1 MSRYPRR
8 PRLVVAV
15 VIVVAIGTL
24 LAVNAVDE
32 ELRPEA
38 RALFRPPPAV
48 FATDSGWALLAGFH
62 APVGQEP
69 RRYAESLRKAA
80 ATRKARAQ
88 VPRTHDELE
97 VSAPDELLCWPEAR
111 DCTLAFAQRP
121 ESIADLAADNAVLM
135 KRYDELLASGQLF
148 DVTEALDYYAPI
160 PFFNVAM
167 RTQLVRMSQVGAAVS
182 TGRIEPALA
191 WLEKDAAFFRRWLDE
206 AGSILTKMLALR
218 GLSRDLLVAG
228 QVARSGRELTAAQWD
243 ALERI
248 VAPLTPTQRA
258 MGPVI
263 RTEGRL
269 HAGIL
274 DQMLADPRATS
285 RVLDSPPWMATIL
298 SATMRR
304 DATLNFSF
312 PLFDAWMR
320 LDAVPTDQLAAAI
333 ARTEDEVRRHAR
345 VDWAWAYNPTGK
357 AVAVEASPPLTEY
370 FYRLRDL
377 AALASTVRCVV
388 ALTRGAVALDSA
400 RAFVASS
407 PACRDPYEGRP
418 LAWDRERVELSFRP
432 RAPGQVKRFGGS
444 GDRVVF
450 AAYPR

>member
-1 MSRYPRR
+1 
-8 PRLVVAV
+8 
-15 VIVVAIGTL
+15 
-24 LAVNAVDE
+24 
-32 ELRPEA
+32 
-38 RALFRPPPAV
+38 
-48 FATDSGWALLAGFH
+48 
-62 APVGQEP
+62 
-69 RRYAESLRKAA
+69 
-80 ATRKARAQ
+80 
-88 VPRTHDELE
+88 
-97 VSAPDELLCWPEAR
+97 
-111 DCTLAFAQRP
+111 
-121 ESIADLAADNAVLM
+121 
-135 KRYDELLASGQLF
+135 LF

-160 PFFNVAM
+160 PFFNVVM

-206 AGSILTKMLALR
+206 AGSILTKMLAVR

-228 QVARSGRELTAAQWD
+228 QVARSGRELTAAQWE

-248 VAPLTPTQRA
+248 TAPLTPAQRA

-285 RVLDSPPWMATIL
+285 RLLDSPPWMAAIL

-304 DATLNFSF
+304 NATLNFSF

-333 ARTEDEVRRHAR
+333 ARSEDEVRRHAR
-345 VDWAWAYNPTGK
+345 ADWTWAYNPTGK

-377 AALASTVRCVV
+377 DALAAVVRCTT
-388 ALTRGAVALDSA
+388 ALRRAAVAVDA
-400 RAFVASS
+400 AGGFVASS
-407 PACRDPYEGRP
+407 PACGDPYEGRP
-418 LAWDRERVELSFRP
+418 LTWDRERGELSY
-432 RAPGQVKRFGGS
+432 RARSPGQVQRFGGS
-444 GDRVVF
+444 GDRVAF

>member
-1 MSRYPRR
+1 MSRYLRR
-8 PRLVVAV
+8 PWLLAAAV
-15 VIVVAIGTL
+15 IALAIGAL
-24 LAVNAVDE
+24 VAANAVDE

-38 RALFRPPPAV
+38 RALFRPPPAA

-69 RRYAESLRKAA
+69 RRYAESLRKAS
-80 ATRKARAQ
+80 ATRKPGAP
-88 VPRTHDELE
+88 VPRTPDELE
-97 VSAPDELLCWPEAR
+97 LRAPDELLCLPEAA
-111 DCTLAFAQRP
+111 DCTRAFAQRP
-121 ESIADLAADNAVLM
+121 ESIAELASDNAVLLA
-135 KRYDELLASGQLF
+135 RYDELAASSRLA

-160 PFFNVAM
+160 PFFNVVM

-182 TGRIEPALA
+182 TGRMEPALA

-228 QVARSGRELTAAQWD
+228 QVARSGRELTTAQWD

-248 VAPLTPTQRA
+248 AAPLTPTQRA

-263 RTEGRL
+263 RTEARL

-274 DQMLADPRATS
+274 DQMLADSRATS
-285 RVLDSPPWMATIL
+285 RVLESPPWMAAIL

-320 LDAVPTDQLAAAI
+320 LDTVPTDQLAAAI
-333 ARTEDEVRRHAR
+333 ARSEDEVRRQAR
-345 VDWAWAYNPTGK
+345 ADWTWAYNPTGK
-357 AVAVEASPPLTEY
+357 AVAVEATPPLTEY

-377 AALASTVRCVV
+377 DALASTVRCAV
-388 ALTRGAVALDSA
+388 ALHRGAVAIDSVQD
-400 RAFVASS
+400 FVASS

-418 LAWDRERVELSFRP
+418 LAWDRERGELSFQP
-432 RAPGQVKRFGGS
+432 RSPGQVKRFGGS
-444 GDRVVF
+444 GERVAF
-450 AAYPR
+450 AAYRR